1 MVWASP
7 VVGSLPTNKCLA
19 IVAATVWLFAVSVA
33 AQPPRAPAAAQLV
46 PRPRICDADVPPP
59 VALPPDGSGPVVYLI
74 APCFEA
80 QGGTSLIDYETYLYY
95 IHLQPSQPSQGI
107 WTPDDEAAARVI
119 HEDFIR
125 LWGTG
130 FLDNLWIERQP
141 YIFSNGV
148 VGQLIT
154 YHLEERQHIKIVD
167 YVGTKA
173 LETSKINERL
183 KDAMAAIRLDTIVD
197 PALVKKVASLVR
209 DMLKEKGFQNAQVT
223 PEIQLMAAGPKV
235 IHLTFHMSEGPK
247 VKIKKIVFTGNK
259 NASSSTLKRKMED
272 NKELGLLSFINGHGT
287 FQETKFDEDADR
299 ILAYYRELGYLR
311 ASVGAPEQV
320 LLGDSSDRKTRYI
333 ELHVPITE
341 GRRYRVGD
349 VQIEGNT
356 VVKTEF
362 LKPLFGLKTG
372 EYYNET
378 LVRKG
383 LEKSREVY
391 GSAGYAE
398 FTGFPDYRFRDDP
411 LPGAEQIPQ
420 ALVAPPASLPAVVD
434 VTVRL
439 QEGQQYFVNRITFV
453 GNSTTHDSVIRRNT
467 NLPEGAVFDTN
478 ALKNSLRRINQL
490 GYFKP
495 LEEGKGVDL
504 KFDRGDHVVP

>member
-1 MVWASP
+1 MLKRLAMVATT
-7 VVGSLPTNKCLA
+7 VSLC
-19 IVAATVWLFAVSVA
+19 AVS
-33 AQPPRAPAAAQLV
+33 AAAQSERPPAASQPA
-46 PRPRICDADVPPP
+46 PRPRICDTDVPPP

-80 QGGTSLIDYETYLYY
+80 QGGTSLVDYETYLYY
-95 IHLQPSQPSQGI
+95 IHLKPSQPSQGV
-107 WTPDDEAAARVI
+107 WPPDDDAAEKVI
-119 HEDFIR
+119 HEDFLR
-125 LWGTG
+125 LWSTG

-154 YHLEERQHIKIVD
+154 YHLEERQRIKIVD
-167 YVGTKA
+167 YVGAKE

-183 KDAMAAIRLDTIVD
+183 KDAMAEIRLDTFVD
-197 PALVKKVASLVR
+197 PALVKKVAGLVR
-209 DMLKEKGFQNAQVT
+209 DMLKEKGFQNAEVT
-223 PEIQLMAAGPKV
+223 PEIQPMATGSKV
-235 IHLTFHMSEGPK
+235 IHLTFHMSQGPK
-247 VKIKKIVFTGNK
+247 LKIKKIVFTGNK
-259 NASSSTLKRKMED
+259 NASSRALKRKMED
-272 NKELGLLSFINGHGT
+272 NKELWFLSFVSGRGT
-287 FQETKFDEDADR
+287 FQETKFDDDAEK
-299 ILAYYRELGYLR
+299 ILAYYRERGYLR
-311 ASVGAPEQV
+311 ASVGKPEQV
-320 LLGDSSDRKTRYI
+320 VLSDSDDTKTRYI

-349 VQIEGNT
+349 VQFEGNA

-398 FTGFPDYRFRDDP
+398 FTGFPDYKFRDDP
-411 LPGAEQIPQ
+411 LPGAEEIPQ
-420 ALVAPPASLPAVVD
+420 ALSAPPESLPAVVD

-439 QEGQQYFVNRITFV
+439 QEGKQYFVHLITFV
-453 GNSTTHDSVIRRNT
+453 GNSTTHDSVIRRNM
-467 NLPEGAVFDTN
+467 NLLEGAVFDTN

-495 LEEGKGVDL
+495 LEEGKGVDVT
-504 KFDRGDHVVP
+504 FDRGENLAR

>member
-1 MVWASP
+1 
-7 VVGSLPTNKCLA
+7 
-19 IVAATVWLFAVSVA
+19 
-33 AQPPRAPAAAQLV
+33 
-46 PRPRICDADVPPP
+46 
-59 VALPPDGSGPVVYLI
+59 VYLI

-95 IHLQPSQPSQGI
+95 IHLKPSQPSQGV
-107 WTPDDEAAARVI
+107 WTPDDEAAEKVI
-119 HEDFIR
+119 HEDFLR

-141 YIFSNGV
+141 YVFSNGV

-154 YHLEERQHIKIVD
+154 YHLEERQRIKIVD
-167 YVGTKA
+167 YVGTKE

-183 KDAMAAIRLDTIVD
+183 KDAMAEIRLDTFVD
-197 PALVKKVASLVR
+197 PALVKKVAGLVR
-209 DMLKEKGFQNAQVT
+209 DMLKEKGFQNAEVT

-247 VKIKKIVFTGNK
+247 VKIKRIVFTGNE
-259 NASSSTLKRKMED
+259 NVSARTLKQKMAD
-272 NKELGLLSFINGHGT
+272 NKELWFLSFISGRGT

-299 ILAYYRELGYLR
+299 ILAYYRERGYLR
-311 ASVGAPEQV
+311 ASVGVPEQV
-320 LLGDSSDRKTRYI
+320 LLSDSSDKKTRYI
-333 ELHVPITE
+333 ELHVPISE

-349 VQIEGNT
+349 VQFEGNT

-362 LKPLFGLKTG
+362 LKPLFGLKAG

-391 GSAGYAE
+391 GGVGYAE
-398 FTGFPDYRFRDDP
+398 FTGFPDYKFRDDSP
-411 LPGAEQIPQ
+411 PGAEEIPQ
-420 ALVAPPASLPAVVD
+420 ALAAPPESLPAIVD

-439 QEGQQYFVNRITFV
+439 QEGKQYFVNRITFV
-453 GNSTTHDSVIRRNT
+453 GNETTHDSVIRRNMS
-467 NLPEGAVFDTN
+467 LVEGSVFDTN

-495 LEEGKGVDL
+495 LEEGKGVDVT
-504 KFDRGDHVVP
+504 FDRGERSKPSITHQP

>member
-1 MVWASP
+1 M
-7 VVGSLPTNKCLA
+7 LKRLA
-19 IVAATVWLFAVSVA
+19 IVAATAALWASALVPAS
-33 AQPPRAPAAAQLV
+33 AQPPAPGAPQPTQRARVCDTDVTQPANQ
-46 PRPRICDADVPPP
+46 
-59 VALPPDGSGPVVYLI
+59 PPDGSAPVVFQI
-74 APCFEA
+74 ALCFEA
-80 QGGTSLIDYETYLYY
+80 QGGTSLVDYETYLYY
-95 IHLQPSQPSQGI
+95 IHLKPSQPSQGN
-107 WTPDDEAAARVI
+107 WTRDDDAAEKVI
-119 HEDFIR
+119 HEDFLR

-154 YHLEERQHIKIVD
+154 YHLEERQRIKIVD
-167 YVGTKA
+167 YVGSKA

-183 KDAMAAIRLDTIVD
+183 KDAMAEIRLDTFVD
-197 PALVKKVASLVR
+197 PALVKKVAGLVR
-209 DMLKEKGFQNAQVT
+209 DMLKEKGFLNAEVT

-259 NASSSTLKRKMED
+259 NATSRTLKRKMED
-272 NKELGLLSFINGHGT
+272 NKELGLLSFITGHGT

-311 ASVGAPEQV
+311 ASVGAPEQM

-362 LKPLFGLKTG
+362 LKPLFGLKAG

-391 GSAGYAE
+391 GSVGYAE
-398 FTGFPDYRFRDDP
+398 FTGFPDYKFHDDP
-411 LPGAEQIPQ
+411 QPGGEDIPQ
-420 ALVAPPASLPAVVD
+420 VLAAPPESLPAVVD

-439 QEGQQYFVNRITFV
+439 QEGRQYFVNRITFV
-453 GNSTTHDSVIRRNT
+453 GNSTTHDSVIRRNM
-467 NLPEGAVFDTN
+467 NLLEGAVFDTN

-495 LEEGKGVDL
+495 LEEGKGVDV